1 MENLE
6 IQVNENNNRN
16 NNNRN
21 NNNRNNN
28 IYNILNNNIQNNN
41 NIIRDN
47 NLYIDDVLVV
57 TVLPEP
63 QVEIN
68 NDVLV
73 LPEPE
78 VEIND
83 DVLVVT
89 VLTEP
94 QVEIVV
100 NAEHESNSSDGEI
113 LSDATTELVTPQR
126 GTSKRGY
133 SEMVKSQRVPSEMVK
148 PQRGYSEMVKPQRVP
163 SEMVKPT
170 TQYEKVDDDD
180 TLEHLVLTTQETERI
195 LSVST
200 PHEKYIILLNDILQA
215 KNRNYIQIIKDL
227 EISVSEL
234 KIESNYAHNLLNNYM
249 KIKKLYGELSDN
261 QNYIIQNTRYTHNI
275 FKQKAIRHLR
285 IFQSLLLIFL
295 AIWYE
300 YHIAWVDFLPI
311 LGIFA
316 VFVAFQEST
325 LYNLRFSDCKE
336 NFDRIYFLQTEITD
350 SVEDYDL

>member
-6 IQVNENNNRN
+6 IQVNE
-16 NNNRN
+16 

-133 SEMVKSQRVPSEMVK
+133 SEMVKPQRAPSEMFKPQRGPSDMVKSQRGPSEMVK
-148 PQRGYSEMVKPQRVP
+148 PNSGS
-163 SEMVKPT
+163 S
-170 TQYEKVDDDD
+170 QYDD

-227 EISVSEL
+227 EISLSEI